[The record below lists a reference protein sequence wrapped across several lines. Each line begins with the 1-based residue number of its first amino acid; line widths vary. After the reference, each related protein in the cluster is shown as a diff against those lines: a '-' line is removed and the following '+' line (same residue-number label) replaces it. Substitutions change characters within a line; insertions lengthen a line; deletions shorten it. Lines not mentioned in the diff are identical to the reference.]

1 MGRHKR
7 NGMKMPPQSFKK
19 FPRKEKVKR
28 MASREDLTR
37 VEQDI
42 HAIRMEAKT
51 AVDKFNDYA
60 RAVSGQ
66 IKEILDDAGVYK
78 EISAV
83 EKSRDD
89 VRKTLEEK
97 LKGLQEKVND
107 LLKIRAYMAQSVAS
121 APVEAPVAETA
132 PGAVEEAPVAEAPVE
147 EKVEEAPA
155 AEETPAPEKK
165 KGKKEKAAPAPAPV
179 EPAPVEAA
187 PAPAKKERKPVEP
200 PKF

>member
-1 MGRHKR
+1 MGRKKR
-7 NGMKMPPQSFKK
+7 NGMKMPPRSFKK
-19 FPRKEKVKR
+19 FPSKEKVKR

-51 AVDKFNDYA
+51 AVDKFNEYA
-60 RAVSGQ
+60 KAVAGQ
-66 IKEILDDAGVYK
+66 IKEILDDAGVF
-78 EISAV
+78 EEVSGI

-97 LKGLQEKVND
+97 LKGLQAKVND
-107 LLKIRAYMAQSVAS
+107 LLKIRAYMAKAVESE
-121 APVEAPVAETA
+121 APAAPAVEEAPAAVEAPAA
-132 PGAVEEAPVAEAPVE
+132 PVEEAPVAEVA
-147 EKVEEAPA
+147 VEEAPA
-155 AEETPAPEKK
+155 PEKK
-165 KGKKEKAAPAPAPV
+165 AAKGKKEKAAAPAPAPV
-179 EPAPVEAA
+179 EEPT